1 MATKRPRTVL
11 YRRKREGRTNY
22 NKRLKLLLAKKP
34 RVVVRFTNKKIIAQ
48 IVEFHDKGD
57 KVLVAIDSSAL
68 KKQGWNYS
76 LRNLPASYLMGML
89 LGKMALGKSC
99 QEAVLDVGLRPLL
112 KKSILA
118 AFLKGVLDAGMNV
131 PASDDSSVFPS
142 EERIS
147 GKHIK
152 DYALK
157 LKENKEVYDKIFAGY
172 LKKNL
177 TIEDITENFTKT
189 KEKIMS

>member
-1 MATKRPRTVL
+1 MATKKPKTVL

-48 IVEFHDKGD
+48 VIEFHDKGD

-76 LRNLPASYLMGML
+76 LRNLPASYLTGML
-89 LGKMALGKSC
+89 LGKMALGKNC

-131 PASDDSSVFPS
+131 PASDDGSVFPN

-157 LKENKEVYDKIFAGY
+157 LKENKEVYDKVFAGY

-177 TIEDITENFTKT
+177 AIEDIAENFTKT